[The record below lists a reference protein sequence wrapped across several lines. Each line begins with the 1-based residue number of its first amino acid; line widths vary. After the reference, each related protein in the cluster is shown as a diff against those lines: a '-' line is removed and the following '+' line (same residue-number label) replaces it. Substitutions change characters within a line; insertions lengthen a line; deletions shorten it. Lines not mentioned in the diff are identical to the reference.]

1 MMYTP
6 LNPYE
11 RYELT
16 GMSDEERLEERRQ
29 REEEYWSSPHWEDY
43 ESEALIDD
51 LEAILDGEF

>member
-16 GMSDEERLEERRQ
+16 GMSDEEREEERYQRQ
-29 REEEYWSSPHWEDY
+29 EDRWYDY
-43 ESEALIDD
+43 EAEDLVNE
-51 LEAILDGEF
+51 LEAILDDAV

>member
-16 GMSDEERLEERRQ
+16 GMSDEEREEERCQQQEDRW
-29 REEEYWSSPHWEDY
+29 YDY
-43 ESEALIDD
+43 EAENLVNE
-51 LEAILDGEF
+51 LEAILDDAV